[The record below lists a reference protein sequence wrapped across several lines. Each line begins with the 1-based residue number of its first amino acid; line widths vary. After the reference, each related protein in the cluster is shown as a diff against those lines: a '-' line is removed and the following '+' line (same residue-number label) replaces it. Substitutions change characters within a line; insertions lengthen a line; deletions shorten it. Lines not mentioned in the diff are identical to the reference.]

1 VLSAQALEKG
11 RDAKLFKDAQGT
23 ALDQLVR
30 HILQTFASFKE
41 SMKSLSKIE
50 LRFSY

>member
-1 VLSAQALEKG
+1 VLSAQALKKG

-23 ALDQLVR
+23 DLDQLVS

-41 SMKSLSKIE
+41 SMKPYQRLH
-50 LRFSY
+50 